1 MKKLKILSILLFGIL
16 AFACKKDNTDNPPNT
31 DTNLT
36 RFYSVEEAAEDAL
49 MLTSLDSSRSI
60 MLIAYAAFDADGIP
74 ARINS
79 LVLGKVAEN
88 YQGNL
93 IFDEQKRPQLF
104 YVTAKNGTK
113 DNVLLSF
120 SYPANDTVVYRFYYY
135 DWSTQEDSLFQQQKT
150 NLENF
155 NSTFTYGNR
164 LAEVAYWNKVAD
176 ELETVHNNMEKV
188 FNTEIVIKAVSDTR
202 FNTQNLANFLE
213 TTADANRSNA
223 RIAFSAILYKYL
235 LKLEQDRVHAQL
247 AALSPEDF
255 KNMKVVV
262 HPKGLI
268 PKAEYIYPKESKSLI
283 NYIYALFGIGSPTAE
298 AATIPKPIG
307 TPENP
312 NGLPSTGTV
321 TDIDGNAY
329 KTIKIGDQIWMA
341 ENLKT
346 SKYNDGTEI
355 PNVIDDEEWETLT
368 EGAYTY
374 YNKDA
379 NHNATYGKLYNW
391 HAVNTGKLCPQGWH
405 IPTDAEWTQLINY
418 LGEDEAGQKMKSTGN
433 STDGTGLWDKDLGYE
448 GTNESGFSGLP
459 GGHRY
464 GDGSYGMGAYG
475 GWWSST
481 EGGTDLAW
489 GMLLF
494 YDYNEVD
501 SEEYNKNYGF
511 SCRCARD

>member
-16 AFACKKDNTDNPPNT
+16 AFACKKDNNIEKDDDFT
-31 DTNLT
+31 
-36 RFYSVEEAAEDAL
+36 
-49 MLTSLDSSRSI
+49 
-60 MLIAYAAFDADGIP
+60 
-74 ARINS
+74 
-79 LVLGKVAEN
+79 K
-88 YQGNL
+88 NL
-93 IFDEQKRPQLF
+93 IFYLNTPNNSDGLLIEAKDTSSNGIIYYYGSSNSEGKIDKIQSIVYKRNKESDTLINFVLDKQKRPYLIF
-104 YVTAKNGTK
+104 LSKKSNGENLNYITK
-113 DNVLLSF
+113 IEYLN
-120 SYPANDTVVYRFYYY
+120 NDSIKLNLYNYNWT
-135 DWSTQEDSLFQQQKT
+135 TQQDSLIAQYICNDSSITQ
-150 NLENF
+150 
-155 NSTFTYGNR
+155 TYG
-164 LAEVAYWNKVAD
+164 
-176 ELETVHNNMEKV
+176 
-188 FNTEIVIKAVSDTR
+188 
-202 FNTQNLANFLE
+202 
-213 TTADANRSNA
+213 NA
-223 RIAFSAILYKYL
+223 RIADEIDDIKKQGDEIVKGFMKLLPPLIATVFTGSLFLLAGFAIAPAAFAAIITTSVFVLASPPKYT
-235 LKLEQDRVHAQL
+235 
-247 AALSPEDF
+247 
-255 KNMKVVV
+255 
-262 HPKGLI
+262 
-268 PKAEYIYPKESKSLI
+268 I
-283 NYIYALFGIGSPTAE
+283 NTNLNVPASPTAVG
-298 AATIPKPIG
+298 AIIPKPIG

>member
-120 SYPANDTVVYRFYYY
+120 SYPANDTVVYSLYYY
-135 DWSTQEDSLFQQQKT
+135 NWSTQEDSLLQQQKI
-150 NLENF
+150 NIENF

-312 NGLPSTGTV
+312 NGLPSTGTG
-321 TDIDGNAY
+321 TGISIRNG
-329 KTIKIGDQIWMA
+329 G
-341 ENLKT
+341 EP
-346 SKYNDGTEI
+346 TEI
-355 PNVIDDEEWETLT
+355 YINCYIMGYSECGVEILGITLADNWGGFGSVEFIPRKNGT
-368 EGAYTY
+368 YLLNQPPSPQCGNSSYFGAW
-374 YNKDA
+374 NMA
-379 NHNATYGKLYNW
+379 CG
-391 HAVNTGKLCPQGWH
+391 
-405 IPTDAEWTQLINY
+405 
-418 LGEDEAGQKMKSTGN
+418 GEDYGSGTISISGN
-433 STDGTGLWDKDLGYE
+433 SFVLDWKASNDVGNYNCPEE
-448 GTNESGFSGLP
+448 GIIWQI
-459 GGHRY
+459 R
-464 GDGSYGMGAYG
+464 GS
-475 GWWSST
+475 WQ
-481 EGGTDLAW
+481 
-489 GMLLF
+489 
-494 YDYNEVD
+494 
-501 SEEYNKNYGF
+501 
-511 SCRCARD
+511 